1 MEKKLTLQDI
11 SERLAL
17 RENTSKK
24 DAEAFSRAFFE
35 VIEQGLTEDKFVKI
49 KGFGT
54 FKLVAVGERE
64 SIDVNTGERIQ
75 INGHSKVSFTPDT
88 MLKDLVNRPF
98 SHFQTVILN
107 DETDLE
113 EMERIDQ
120 AEKDTDIPVTYEE
133 EPVPATEEDET
144 KEGDTDNECNEDTKY
159 EETDTPLEAE
169 SIPQS
174 IKEETPLPVNTEEC
188 PEILSEE
195 TKKEIG
201 QSGQTSES
209 ELQEQERHSEPSE
222 GTIPPASP
230 TLVPAEDKRRTPN
243 WWKIAALTL
252 LTLILMCLSY
262 FVGYF
267 RILCP
272 CELMPDMFKETA
284 LQPSPARPQIK
295 VSQNK
300 TILSHNDSTKNST
313 ADTLA
318 AKQATQNTTATA
330 ETNTGKTTI
339 NTDKAITSPQK
350 KPKREATVQT
360 YKGKYRIVG
369 TRQSY
374 TISRGETIRTIAE
387 YVYGSKGYAPYII
400 QYNHLKNPDNVAAGT
415 VILLPELER
424 NTP

>member
-107 DETDLE
+107 DETDLV

-120 AEKDTDIPVTYEE
+120 SEKDADIPVTYEE
-133 EPVPATEEDET
+133 EPVPATEED
-144 KEGDTDNECNEDTKY
+144 DTEKADTGNRCNEDTKD
-159 EETDTPLEAE
+159 EETDTPLESE
-169 SIPQS
+169 SMPQPV
-174 IKEETPLPVNTEEC
+174 KEETPPLANAEEC
-188 PEILSEE
+188 SEILSEE
-195 TKKEIG
+195 TEKKIA
-201 QSGQTSES
+201 QSEQASETK
-209 ELQEQERHSEPSE
+209 LQEQGGHPEPSE
-222 GTIPPASP
+222 ETASPASS
-230 TLVPAEDKRRTPN
+230 TLVPAEEKKRTPN

-262 FVGYF
+262 FAGYF

-295 VSQNK
+295 VPQNK
-300 TILSHNDSTKNST
+300 TILSHSDSTKNST

-318 AKQATQNTTATA
+318 TKQATQSATATA
-330 ETNTGKTTI
+330 ETNTGKTAE
-339 NTDKAITSPQK
+339 NTDKTIASPQK
-350 KPKREATVQT
+350 KPKREAKNQN

-400 QYNHLKNPDNVAAGT
+400 QYNHLKDPDNVAAGT